1 MGSKQILRFKTRT
14 WFYDRRTRAKAVSFA
29 GADLSRVAVSEGMAQ
44 TWVNPGDEVDAEHV
58 VYGETDSYEGYVANG
73 CADLVT
79 VSTTKQSP
87 IASAPD
93 AAPSKE
99 D

>member
-1 MGSKQILRFKTRT
+1 MGTRKVLRFKTKT
-14 WFYDRRTRAKAVSFA
+14 WFYDRRTRAKAVAFA
-29 GADLSRVAVSEGMAQ
+29 GADLSSGTVSEGMAQ

-58 VYGETDSYEGYVANG
+58 VYGETGSFEGYVTNG

-79 VSTTKQSP
+79 VSDNKQSP